1 MLNPCPESLAAMI
14 AQKKHPT
21 MYDLPSEYV
30 GDAGMPDEFHPIQ
43 SLFLSATFQ
52 TPRYSPG
59 EIFTVTDINLY
70 YDLEHPLW
78 YKRPD
83 WMGVVGVDRF
93 YGGVDLRASYVAWD
107 EGVNPFIIVELLSL
121 GTEREDLGETTAKTP
136 ENGQAETPPGKWQV
150 YEQILQVPYYVVF
163 SKSEQYFRA
172 FKLVEGSY
180 REIVLPTSRLWIP
193 ELEIGLGLWDGE
205 HYGLRRLW
213 LRWYDTEGNWQPT
226 EAEREQRR
234 TELERQR
241 AELER
246 QRADQEFQRAEQARQ
261 WAEQES
267 QRAEQE
273 SQRAEQESQ
282 RAEQESQRAEQ
293 ESQRAEQESQ
303 RAEQESQRA
312 EQAELELEA
321 LRRQLRAAGIT
332 PEEFPHP

>member
-1 MLNPCPESLAAMI
+1 MLNHCPESLVEMVT
-14 AQKKHPT
+14 QKKHPT

-52 TPRYSPG
+52 TPRYDPS

-70 YDLEHPLW
+70 YNLEHPLW

-93 YGGVDLRASYVAWD
+93 YGGVDLRASYVVWD
-107 EGVNPFIIVELLSL
+107 EGVNPFIIVELLSD
-121 GTEREDLGETTAKTP
+121 GTEKEDLGETTTKTP
-136 ENGQAETPPGKWQV
+136 ANGQKQSPPGKWQV
-150 YEQILQVPYYVVF
+150 YEKILQVPYYVVF

-172 FKLVEGSY
+172 FRLVEGSY
-180 REIVLPTSRLWIP
+180 TEIDLPTPKLWIP

-205 HYGLRRLW
+205 HSGLRRLW
-213 LRWYDTEGNWQPT
+213 LRWYDAAGNWLPT
-226 EAEREQRR
+226 EAEREQRK

-241 AELER
+241 GELER
-246 QRADQEFQRAEQARQ
+246 
-261 WAEQES
+261 

-293 ESQRAEQESQ
+293 ESQRAE
-303 RAEQESQRA
+303 RAER
-312 EQAELELEA
+312 ELEA
-321 LRRQLRAAGIT
+321 LRQQLRAAGIRQ
-332 PEEFPHP
+332 EELPPTN

>member
-1 MLNPCPESLAAMI
+1 MLNHCPESLVEMVT
-14 AQKKHPT
+14 QKKHPT

-52 TPRYSPG
+52 TPRYNSG
-59 EIFTVTDINLY
+59 EIFTATDINLY
-70 YDLEHPLW
+70 YDLEHQLW

-93 YGGVDLRASYVAWD
+93 YGGVDLRASYVTWD
-107 EGVNPFIIVELLSL
+107 EGVNPFIIVELLSE
-121 GTEREDLGETTAKTP
+121 GTEKEDLGETIAKAP
-136 ENGQAETPPGKWQV
+136 ENGQKQIPPGKWQV

-163 SKSEQYFRA
+163 GKSEQYFRA
-172 FKLVEGSY
+172 FRLTAGSY
-180 REIVLPTSRLWIP
+180 REIDLPTPRLWIP

-213 LRWYDTEGNWQPT
+213 LRWYDAEDNWLPT
-226 EAEREQRR
+226 DAEREQRK

-246 QRADQEFQRAEQARQ
+246 QQAQQEREQAQ
-261 WAEQES
+261 QES

-273 SQRAEQESQ
+273 SQRAEQEFQ
-282 RAEQESQRAEQ
+282 RAEQESQRAD
-293 ESQRAEQESQ
+293 RAE
-303 RAEQESQRA
+303 R
-312 EQAELELEA
+312 ELEA
-321 LRRQLRAAGIT
+321 LRQQLRAAGIIPGDF
-332 PEEFPHP
+332 PESISP